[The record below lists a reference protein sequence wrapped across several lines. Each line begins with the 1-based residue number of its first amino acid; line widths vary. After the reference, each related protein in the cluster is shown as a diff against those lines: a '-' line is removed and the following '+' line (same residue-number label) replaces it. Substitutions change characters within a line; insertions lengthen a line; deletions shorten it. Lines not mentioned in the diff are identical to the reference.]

1 MRLGELMG
9 KEIVN
14 IYNGARLGV
23 VGESDLAFDLDTG
36 EIRSIIVPRKNSFF
50 NFWLDRQHLII
61 PWEAVRKVGAEV
73 IIIELDQTSPGYRK
87 YST

>member
-14 IYNGARLGV
+14 MYNGARLGV

-36 EIRSIIVPRKNSFF
+36 EIRQIIVPRKNGFL

-73 IIIELDQTSPGYRK
+73 IVIELDQTSPGYRK